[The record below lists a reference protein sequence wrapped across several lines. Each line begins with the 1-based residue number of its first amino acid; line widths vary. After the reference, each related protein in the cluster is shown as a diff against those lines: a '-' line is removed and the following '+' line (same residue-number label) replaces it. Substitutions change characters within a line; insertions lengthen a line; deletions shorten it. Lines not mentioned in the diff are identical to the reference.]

1 MNDVANSIVS
11 QFFNSKENSF
21 AFLHPDIKTIK
32 PSMSVCR
39 IDVERDIEI
48 NNFNIRLPMILD
60 YIDSYSELSFEN
72 GRLTII
78 KNDNDYFLK
87 DDRVE
92 SCQLTRKDYKLG
104 FHYLLKGMP
113 IEEKDVMVNI
123 LREHLGKSTLY
134 IDDWST
140 VNDDLFECFML
151 SSNKLSNFVSFI
163 PNLYKLSLELENIKE
178 KFKVRDNRS
187 IHVSNWESVIE
198 GFVDS
203 FLNIKF

>member
-1 MNDVANSIVS
+1 MNEVTNSIVN

-21 AFLHPDIKTIK
+21 AFSHPELRKIK
-32 PSMSVCR
+32 PSISVCR

-48 NNFNIRLPMILD
+48 KNFNIRLPMILD

-113 IEEKDVMVNI
+113 IEEKDIMVNI

-134 IDDWST
+134 IDDWYR

-151 SSNKLSNFVSFI
+151 SSNKLSNFVDFA
-163 PNLYKLSLELENIKE
+163 PNLYKMSLELKNIKE
-178 KFKVRDNRS
+178 KFEIKENGA
-187 IHVSNWESVIE
+187 IHILNFESVLKEFIE
-198 GFVDS
+198 N

>member
-1 MNDVANSIVS
+1 MNDVTNSIVN

-21 AFLHPDIKTIK
+21 AFLHPELRKIK
-32 PSMSVCR
+32 PSISVCR

-48 NNFNIRLPMILD
+48 KNFNIRLPIIID
-60 YIDSYSELSFEN
+60 YIDAVSEMDFKN
-72 GRLTII
+72 GQFMKT
-78 KNDNDYFLK
+78 KNDNDYFLR
-87 DDRVE
+87 DDRV
-92 SCQLTRKDYKLG
+92 SNCQLTKKDYKLG

-123 LREHLGKSTLY
+123 LREYLGKSTLY
-134 IDDWST
+134 INDWYK
-140 VNDDLFECFML
+140 VNDEIFECFMF
-151 SSNKLSNFVSFI
+151 SSSKLSNFVSFV